1 MKKSG
6 FVRPALIIVFGIVV
20 LIAISLAVTKEGKIP
35 ITTKSEEARTQYL
48 KGRDLA
54 ERLRGPD
61 AREYFQKAVAID
73 PDFALGHLG
82 LALVQPT
89 AKGFFEDFDKARAL
103 IDKVKVSDG
112 ERWMVLGVE
121 AGTNADPMR
130 QREIYLKLVE
140 KYPDDERAHNLLGTN
155 YFGQQEWGDA
165 IKEYQIATKINPDF
179 SAPYNQMGYAH
190 RFLAN
195 YAEAEQAFKLYV
207 ELIPDDPN
215 PYDSYAELLM
225 KMGKYTE
232 SIQQYRKA
240 LSIDPTFAASY
251 IGIASNMNFL
261 GKHAQAREELQK
273 LYDQAIDDGQRRQ
286 AHFAMAVSF
295 VDEGNT
301 DMAVKHIENQYAIA
315 EKINDYA
322 SMSGDMV
329 VMGNILFEAGRY
341 DEALTSFQ
349 TSVALIEKANVAEEV
364 KETTRRNNLYHEAR
378 IALMKGDVALA
389 TKKSDEFT
397 YKVEKIGNPFEVRLA
412 HELKGT
418 IALQQEDYKTAHA
431 NLAKANQQNP
441 YNLYRLALAYKGEGD
456 KKSAKMMCEQAAS
469 FNALNSLNQAF
480 ATHKAKRMM
489 VGL

>member
-1 MKKSG
+1 MKRSG
-6 FVRPALIIVFGIVV
+6 FVRPLLIVAVGIVL
-20 LIAISLAVTKEGKIP
+20 LIAISLAVTADGKIP
-35 ITTKSEEARTQYL
+35 ITTKSEEALKQYL

-61 AREYFQKAVAID
+61 AREYLEKAVALD

-89 AKGFFEDFDKARAL
+89 AKGFFEHFNKALAL
-103 IDKVKVSDG
+103 VDKVSDG
-112 ERWMVLGVE
+112 ERWMIMGVE

-130 QREIYLKLVE
+130 QREIYQQLVAS
-140 KYPDDERAHNLLGTN
+140 YPDDERAHNLLGTN
-155 YFGQQEWGDA
+155 YFGQQEWENA
-165 IKEYQIATKINPDF
+165 ITEYRKATKINTDF
-179 SAPYNQMGYAH
+179 SPSYNQMGYAQ

-195 YAEAEQAFKLYV
+195 YKEAEKAFQRYI

-225 KMGKYTE
+225 KMGKYQE
-232 SIQQYRKA
+232 SIDQYRKA
-240 LSIDPTFAASY
+240 LSIDPTFAASH
-251 IGIASNMNFL
+251 IGIASNLNFM
-261 GKHAQAREELQK
+261 GKHAEAREQLQK
-273 LYDQAIDDGQRRQ
+273 LYDKAVDDGQRRQ
-286 AHFAMAVSF
+286 AHFSMAVSY

-301 DMAVKHIENQYAIA
+301 DMAIKHINKQYAVA
-315 EKINDYA
+315 EKINDFA
-322 SMSGDMV
+322 AMSGDMT
-329 VMGNILFEAGRY
+329 VMGNIQYEAGRY

-364 KETTRRNNLYHEAR
+364 KETTRRNNLYNEGR
-378 IALMKGDVALA
+378 VALMKGDVALA

-397 YKVEKIGNPFEVRLA
+397 YKVDKIGNPFEIRLA
-412 HELKGT
+412 HELKGM
-418 IALQQEDYKTAHA
+418 IALQQKDYKTAHA

-441 YNLYRLALAYKGEGD
+441 YNLYRLAVAYQGEGD
-456 KKSAKMMCEQAAS
+456 KQSAKKMCEQATN

-489 VGL
+489 AGM